1 MAEQIS
7 GGRRWERIAIL
18 LVVAAAGFL
27 TFARSWD
34 HPFVYDDRLAVGEHP
49 LLKPDSPWPKL
60 LVEPYWPRDATPD
73 PLYRPVTMLS
83 FRLNGFLFG
92 RDAAGFLVV
101 NSFLHALTCCVIAL
115 LAMMLWQRPSAGL
128 IAGLLFATH
137 PVHAEAV
144 VPAVGRSEIL
154 AMLFVAAMLTMHV
167 RRVSRLDKPS
177 VTYHVVLSVCY
188 LLAMGSKEQG
198 VMALPLIALI
208 DVCALRSRP
217 GWLGGLRERLR
228 RLAASHYIGLILA
241 LALFMLM
248 RWVVFGWQT
257 SLPDTVSN
265 STRNPLEIATVVQ
278 RVATPFELVTLAM
291 QLICLPVNLCPIWGK
306 GAVDLA
312 TSLVSPSVLAGMAI
326 VALLTTT
333 MMVSIRAGRRT
344 SFLAA
349 GLLLFL
355 VIPCHFVSAAAWFFA
370 ERWLYAPSA
379 MVILLAAGVS
389 RWSPRVAVAA
399 TIGVA
404 SVFVAMSWDYQESWR
419 SDEQLVRSSI
429 ERKPRNYLAL
439 NGLCNLLTERGDE
452 EQAAPYI
459 DRLIRFHPDEG
470 ETWLYLAKLQASRGQ
485 YAAAMT
491 SMDRYVDIAGLPGLT
506 PDVSKFRK
514 QVLAALRQHKSSTDK

>member
-1 MAEQIS
+1 MAEQLV
-7 GGRRWERIAIL
+7 GGQRWGRAAVL
-18 LVVAAAGFL
+18 LVVASAGFF

-34 HPFVYDDRLAVGEHP
+34 HPFVYDDRLAVGAHP
-49 LLKPDSPWPKL
+49 LLKADSPWTKIF
-60 LVEPYWPRDATPD
+60 VEPYWPRDASPD

-83 FRLNGFLFG
+83 FRLNGFLLG
-92 RDAAGFLVV
+92 RDPAGFLVV
-101 NSFLHALTCCVIAL
+101 NSLLHALTCCVIAL
-115 LAMMLWQRPSAGL
+115 LAATLWRRESAGL

-144 VPAVGRSEIL
+144 VPVVGRSEIL
-154 AMLFVAAMLTMHV
+154 ALLFMVTMLTMHV
-167 RRVSRLDKPS
+167 RRVSRTNRPS
-177 VTYHVVLSVCY
+177 AVYHVVLSLCY

-198 VMALPLIALI
+198 VMALPLIGLI
-208 DVCALRSRP
+208 DVWAIQTHSNWSCRM
-217 GWLGGLRERLR
+217 RERIR
-228 RLAASHYIGLILA
+228 RVGASHYIGLIFS

-278 RVATPFELVTLAM
+278 RIATPFELVTLAM

-312 TSLVSPSVLAGMAI
+312 TSLTSLSVLAGVAI
-326 VALLTTT
+326 VALLVTALIV
-333 MMVSIRAGRRT
+333 MIREGRNT
-344 SFLAA
+344 SFLLA

-379 MVILLAAGVS
+379 MVILFVAGVS
-389 RWSPRVAVAA
+389 RLAPRAAVAA
-399 TIGVA
+399 TIMIA
-404 SVFVAMSWDYQESWR
+404 SAFALVSWDYQESWR

-452 EQAAPYI
+452 ELAAPYI

-485 YAAAMT
+485 YKAAMS
-491 SMDRYVDIAGLPGLT
+491 SMDRYVEIAGLPGLT
-506 PDVSKFRK
+506 PDVSTFRK
-514 QVLAALRQHKSSTDK
+514 GVLRSLREQGP